1 MALKIYHNPRCKYSR
16 TGLEYLKSK
25 TDDFE
30 IREYLD
36 EKITAKEIKEILL
49 KTNLK
54 PLQLVRTQEQYFKDY
69 LKGKV
74 FNEDEWIKIFVDN
87 PKLIQRPIIV
97 GKYKAVIG
105 NPPEEIEKLLK

>member
-69 LKGKV
+69 LKGK
-74 FNEDEWIKIFVDN
+74 FLTRMNGLKF
-87 PKLIQRPIIV
+87 
-97 GKYKAVIG
+97 
-105 NPPEEIEKLLK
+105 LLTTPN